1 MGKINIQNAIIIG
14 GTVYELVEDCEGDEC
29 LRCAFTGNCDC
40 INDPICVMVFD
51 DANRKRFEERT
62 DL

>member
-1 MGKINIQNAIIIG
+1 MSKKLENAIIIG
-14 GTVYELVEDCEGDEC
+14 GKVYELIDDYEGDEC
-29 LRCAFTGNCDC
+29 DLCAFTGNCDC

>member
-1 MGKINIQNAIIIG
+1 MSKKLENAIIIG
-14 GTVYELVEDCEGDEC
+14 GSVYELIDDCEADEC
-29 LRCAFTGNCDC
+29 LRCALTGNCDC
-40 INDPICVMVFD
+40 VNDPICVMVFA

>member
-1 MGKINIQNAIIIG
+1 MSKKLENAIIIG
-14 GTVYELVEDCEGDEC
+14 GKVYELIDDCEGDEC

-51 DANRKRFEERT
+51 DANRKRFEERGE
-62 DL
+62 L

>member
-1 MGKINIQNAIIIG
+1 MSKKLENAIIIG
-14 GTVYELVEDCEGDEC
+14 GKVYELIDDCEGDEC
-29 LRCAFTGNCDC
+29 YRCAFTGNCDC